1 MKVAWINGIILD
13 GTLDMVPQKGMAIL
27 TDNKIIYDIV
37 SENNIPEGY
46 EIYDLKGKY
55 ILPGLINLHV
65 HTPGTGRPSKKP
77 MDLNKICKV
86 ITSCKLSR
94 EIGIQIV
101 SKNMKNAL
109 MAGITTVR
117 AVGGIA
123 DFDTTVRNRIAKGKY
138 QGPRLLAAD
147 LAISV
152 PGGHMA
158 GTFAHIANNADQAK
172 TLVDEIAKGKP
183 DLIKLMITGGI
194 MDSEEI
200 GKPGKL
206 LMPKEY
212 VYAACKRAHEL
223 GYPVAAHCEG
233 TEGVK
238 VALECGVDTI
248 EHGAMPTEE
257 ILSLFKEKNAA
268 QVLTISPAIPYVSGF
283 PGMFNISQTAIINSQ
298 ALLKGMTQMAKEN
311 LKAGILVGLGTDSAC
326 SYSTQYDM
334 WRELVYFVK
343 YCDVTNNFALHTATL
358 VNAQIAGIDKLTGS
372 LEPGK
377 SADMIAVEGN
387 PLEDLTLLRDVKL
400 VVCEGRIYNNPKVKK
415 YAEVEAALDTLL
427 D

>member
-1 MKVAWINGIILD
+1 MKTAWINGIILD

-27 TDNKIIYDIV
+27 TDGDVISAIV
-37 SENNIPEGY
+37 PEGKVPAGY
-46 EIYDLKGKY
+46 EVRDLQGKY

-65 HTPGTGRPSKKP
+65 HTPGTGKPSKKP
-77 MDLNKICKV
+77 MDLNKICRL
-86 ITSCKLSR
+86 ITSCGPAR
-94 EIGIQIV
+94 EIGRKIV
-101 SKNMKNAL
+101 SKNMKNAV
-109 MAGITTVR
+109 MAGVTTVR

-123 DFDTTVRNRIAKGKY
+123 DFDTTVRNRINSGKCP
-138 QGPRLLAAD
+138 GPRILAAD

-158 GTFAHIANNADQAK
+158 GTFAHIANSAEEAES
-172 TLVDEIAKGKP
+172 LVDEIAKGKP

-194 MDSEEI
+194 MDSEEV

-206 LMPKEY
+206 LMPEEY
-212 VYAACKRAHEL
+212 VRAACNRAHEL

-248 EHGAMPTEE
+248 EHGAPPTDEV
-257 ILSLFKEKNAA
+257 LALFKEHGAA
-268 QVLTISPAIPYVSGF
+268 QVLTCSPAIPYVSGF
-283 PGMFNISQTAIINSQ
+283 PGMFNLSETAVINSK
-298 ALLKGMTQMAKEN
+298 ALLTGMTDMAKAN
-311 LKAGILVGLGTDSAC
+311 LSAGVPVGLGTDSAC

-334 WRELVYFVK
+334 WRELVYFTK
-343 YCDVTNNFALHTATL
+343 YCGVSNSFALHTATL
-358 VNAQIAGIDKLTGS
+358 VNAGIAGIGAITGS

-387 PLEDLTLLRDVKL
+387 PLENLSVLRDVKL
-400 VVCEGRIYNNPKVKK
+400 VVARGRVYDNPKVEK
-415 YAEVEAALDTLL
+415 YPQVEAALDSLL
-427 D
+427 